1 MLFHLVVRTIPAKK
15 ATSLKN
21 VTASRVSAFAFALA
35 TSLALAS
42 TIARAQA
49 PAPGPA
55 SSASPAAVPTSGP
68 GLPDCGLVSRDE
80 IATILGYAVGP
91 ADESSR
97 AGGVCFF
104 ASQSVTDNGAASYA
118 IVDNDR
124 LQQRRAFYA
133 ALARRCAGVQPD
145 APRGAVCK
153 TFAQLAQV
161 KDIDAYF
168 AARTDFPNAETV
180 KDLGDAAVAA
190 GDALY
195 VKRNDLVFEVVVR
208 RGDALDVDRAAAL
221 AKLLL
226 DRLPTPPA
234 PEPSPSPRRPKP
246 V

>member
-1 MLFHLVVRTIPAKK
+1 MLFHMVVRTIPAKN
-15 ATSLKN
+15 AASLKS
-21 VTASRVSAFAFALA
+21 VASSRGCAVVLA
-35 TSLALAS
+35 TLLALAF
-42 TIARAQA
+42 ADAQALAQA
-49 PAPGPA
+49 PA
-55 SSASPAAVPTSGP
+55 ASPSPVPTTTPAPP
-68 GLPDCGLVSRDE
+68 GAPDCTLVSRDE

-91 ADESSR
+91 ADETSR

-153 TFAQLAQV
+153 TFAELAQV

-168 AARTDFPNAETV
+168 AARTDFPNAEAV
-180 KDLGDAAVAA
+180 KGLGDAAVAA

-226 DRLPTPPA
+226 DRLPAPPA
-234 PEPSPSPRRPKP
+234 PEPSASPRRPKS